1 MSHSE
6 LRRELAAFLAGHEAE
21 LIEFRR
27 DLHMHPELGHG
38 EVRTTA
44 KIVDRLKSVG
54 LEPRILSSGTG
65 LWADIGDPSVPAVAL
80 RADID
85 ALALMDEKNV
95 PYVSRVPGLC
105 HACGHDVHTTILLG
119 AGIFLADRAA
129 RGLLP
134 GRVRLLFQPAEE
146 IVEGA
151 LVAMRDGAI
160 NDVERLFALHCDPR
174 FEVGTVGLRRGPIT
188 GACDKIEVR
197 LSGPGGHTARPHLTA
212 DLVYALG
219 KIVTELPAALSR
231 RVDPRSSLSLVWG
244 KMSAG
249 SAMNAIP
256 EVGMAAGTVRCLDEE
271 AWHQAPDLLKALLN
285 SVANAYGVVAELDYI
300 RGVPPAV
307 NDAGCVDIL
316 EEAVAE
322 GVGPDAAAQA
332 QQSLGG
338 EDVAWYFESIPGALA
353 RLGTRG
359 AGSPTDLDIHQA
371 NFDIDEKA
379 IGVGVKVMAT
389 AALIALGGGALPDP
403 VGAQGQAG

>member
-1 MSHSE
+1 MPDRDIPGE
-6 LRRELAAFLAGHEAE
+6 LDEFLGAHEAE

-27 DLHMHPELGHG
+27 DLHMHPEVAHA
-38 EVRTTA
+38 EHRTTA
-44 KIVDRLKSVG
+44 KVAQRFAAVG
-54 LEPRILSSGTG
+54 LRPRILSSGTG
-65 LWADIGDPSVPAVAL
+65 LWVDVGGGEGPAVAL
-80 RADID
+80 RADLD
-85 ALALMDEKNV
+85 ALALPDEKNV
-95 PYVSRVPGLC
+95 PYRSQAPGFC
-105 HACGHDVHTTILLG
+105 HACGHDAHTAILVG
-119 AGIFLADRAA
+119 AGLFLADRAA

-146 IVEGA
+146 VVEGA
-151 LVAMRDGAI
+151 LEAMRDGAI
-160 NDVERLFALHCDPR
+160 TDIDRLFALHCDPR
-174 FEVGTVGLRRGPIT
+174 FDVGRIGLRRGPIT
-188 GACDKIEVR
+188 GACDKITVR

-249 SAMNAIP
+249 SAANAIP
-256 EVGMAAGTVRCLDEE
+256 EEGMAAGTVRCLDED

-285 SVANAYGVVAELDYI
+285 SVASAYGVVADLDYV

-307 NDAGCVDIL
+307 NDDGCVQIFEDAIDM
-316 EEAVAE
+316 VI
-322 GVGPDAAAQA
+322 GPDGAAQA

-359 AGSPTDLDIHQA
+359 PLTPADLDIHRS
-371 NFDIDEKA
+371 NFDIDERA
-379 IGVGVKVMAT
+379 IGVGVKVLAA
-389 AALIALGGGALPDP
+389 AALVSLWDGKVPEP
-403 VGAQGQAG
+403 AGFRSGNS